1 MREWGR
7 GRMGFSFSAGI
18 LTADYRDG
26 CVYLGGKK
34 HPAGYFV
41 VQFLNQYYMNDTAA
55 RIAVFR
61 DAVCYHI
68 LDQLRYGYLNISE
81 YEKTGCN
88 MVEIMKTLPEISP
101 FDTLDAE
108 VFRDHIS
115 ALFTEANG
123 ERICA
128 YFRNRAEIGVMGQ
141 DEIAIGTQDQKID
154 KTNAVEM
161 EALISEMQ
169 AALRFFDA
177 LADDLIQAQAQ
188 FKTFVSRLDEAV
200 RFDEKHLLPI
210 ALEVFGVAPLPLTV
224 EYTGL
229 KKNRASTDATVARRL
244 RFDRYYS
251 FLLTDFF
258 EGLHH
263 GHYPR
268 RCPVCGKYFLMQS
281 ARRTVYCSGMS
292 PYVVRKQPL
301 SCRAY
306 GAYIHRKELAENDP
320 ITDVYKRR
328 CAAIRSEASRG
339 TITRDFA
346 ADAQKLAKEHKQR
359 AQSDHDYA
367 VTQYEKD
374 MERVKLY
381 HDTEQR

>member
-1 MREWGR
+1 
-7 GRMGFSFSAGI
+7 MGFSFSAGI
-18 LTADYRDG
+18 LTADYRDV

-41 VQFLNQYYMNDTAA
+41 VQFLNQYYVNDTAA

-61 DAVCYHI
+61 DAICYHI
-68 LDQLRYGYLNISE
+68 LDQLRYGYLNIPE

-88 MVEIMKTLPEISP
+88 MVEIMKALPTLPP
-101 FDTLDAE
+101 FDTLGAE
-108 VFRDHIS
+108 AIRDHIS
-115 ALFTEANG
+115 ALFTETNG
-123 ERICA
+123 DRICA
-128 YFRNRAEIGVMGQ
+128 YFRSRAAISMIDQ
-141 DEIAIGTQDQKID
+141 DEISVGTQEWKID
-154 KTNAVEM
+154 KVNASEM
-161 EALISEMQ
+161 EALISEVQ

-177 LADDLIQAQAQ
+177 LADDLIQAQGQ
-188 FKTFVSRLDEAV
+188 FKAFVSRLDEAA

-210 ALEVFGVAPLPLTV
+210 ALEVFGAAPLPLTV

-258 EGLHH
+258 EGLHY

-268 RCPVCGKYFLMQS
+268 RCPVCGMYFLMQS

-306 GAYIHRKELAENDP
+306 GAYVHRKELAENDP
-320 ITDVYKRR
+320 ITDTYNRR
-328 CAAIRSEASRG
+328 CSAIRSEASRG

-374 MERVKLY
+374 MERAKLY

>member
-1 MREWGR
+1 
-7 GRMGFSFSAGI
+7 MGFSFSAGI

-41 VQFLNQYYMNDTAA
+41 VRFLNQYYVNDTAA

-81 YEKTGCN
+81 YEKTGRN
-88 MVEIMKTLPEISP
+88 MAEIMKALPTLPP
-101 FDTLDAE
+101 FDVVDAE
-108 VFRDHIS
+108 AIRDQTA
-115 ALFTEANG
+115 ALFTQANG
-123 ERICA
+123 EHICA
-128 YFRNRAEIGVMGQ
+128 YFRSRAAISMIDQ
-141 DEIAIGTQDQKID
+141 DEISVGTQEWKID
-154 KTNAVEM
+154 KKNAVEM
-161 EALISEMQ
+161 EALISEVQ

-177 LADDLIQAQAQ
+177 LADDLIRAQAQ
-188 FKTFVSRLDEAV
+188 FKTFVSRLDEAA

-210 ALEVFGVAPLPLTV
+210 ALEVLGAAPLPLTV

-258 EGLHH
+258 EGLHY

-292 PYVVRKQPL
+292 PYVVRRQPL

-306 GAYIHRKELAENDP
+306 GAYIHRKERAENDP
-320 ITDVYKRR
+320 ITDTYNRR

-339 TITRDFA
+339 TITKEFA
-346 ADAQKLAKEHKQR
+346 SNAQKLAKEHKQR

-374 MERVKLY
+374 
-381 HDTEQR
+381 TEQR

>member
-1 MREWGR
+1 
-7 GRMGFSFSAGI
+7 MGFSFSAGI

-68 LDQLRYGYLNISE
+68 FDQLRYGYLNIAE
-81 YEKTGCN
+81 YEKTGRN
-88 MVEIMKTLPEISP
+88 MAEIMKVLPTLPP
-101 FDTLDAE
+101 FDVVDAE
-108 VFRDHIS
+108 AIRDQI
-115 ALFTEANG
+115 AVLFTQANG

-128 YFRNRAEIGVMGQ
+128 YFRSRAAISMIDQ
-141 DEIAIGTQDQKID
+141 DEISVGTQEWKID
-154 KTNAVEM
+154 KKNAVEM
-161 EALISEMQ
+161 EALISETQ

-188 FKTFVSRLDEAV
+188 FKAFVSRLDEAA

-210 ALEVFGVAPLPLTV
+210 ALEVFGAAPLPLTV
-224 EYTGL
+224 EYAGL

-258 EGLHH
+258 EGLHY
-263 GHYPR
+263 GHFPR
-268 RCPVCGKYFLMQS
+268 RCPICGKYFLMQS

-306 GAYIHRKELAENDP
+306 GAYIHRKERAENDP

-339 TITRDFA
+339 TITKEFA
-346 ADAQKLAKEHKQR
+346 SNAQKLAKEHKQR

-367 VTQYEKD
+367 VSQYEKD
-374 MERVKLY
+374 LERVKLY

>member
-1 MREWGR
+1 
-7 GRMGFSFSAGI
+7 MGFSFSAGI

-26 CVYLGGKK
+26 CVYLFSKK

-41 VQFLNQYYMNDTAA
+41 VRFLNQYYVNDTAA

-81 YEKTGCN
+81 YEKTGRN
-88 MVEIMKTLPEISP
+88 MAEIMKALPTLPP
-101 FDTLDAE
+101 FDVVDAE
-108 VFRDHIS
+108 AIRDQTA
-115 ALFTEANG
+115 ALFTQANG
-123 ERICA
+123 EHICA
-128 YFRNRAEIGVMGQ
+128 YFRSRAAISMIDQ
-141 DEIAIGTQDQKID
+141 DEISVGTQEWKID
-154 KTNAVEM
+154 KKNAVEM
-161 EALISEMQ
+161 EALISEVQ
-169 AALRFFDA
+169 AGLRFFDA
-177 LADDLIQAQAQ
+177 LADDLIRAQAQ
-188 FKTFVSRLDEAV
+188 FKTFVSRLDEAA

-210 ALEVFGVAPLPLTV
+210 ALEVFGAAPLPLTV

-229 KKNRASTDATVARRL
+229 KKNRVSTDETVARRL
-244 RFDRYYS
+244 RFDRYFS

-301 SCRAY
+301 TCRAY
-306 GAYIHRKELAENDP
+306 SAYIHRKELAENDP
-320 ITDVYKRR
+320 ITDTYNRR

-339 TITRDFA
+339 TITKEFA
-346 ADAQKLAKEHKQR
+346 FNVQKLAKEHKQR

-374 MERVKLY
+374 LERVKLY

>member
-1 MREWGR
+1 
-7 GRMGFSFSAGI
+7 MGFSFSAGI

-26 CVYLGGKK
+26 CVYLCGKK

-41 VQFLNQYYMNDTAA
+41 VRFLNQYYVNDTAA

-61 DAVCYHI
+61 DAVCFHI

-81 YEKTGCN
+81 YEKTGRN
-88 MVEIMKTLPEISP
+88 IVEIMKALPTLPP
-101 FDTLDAE
+101 FDTLGAE
-108 VFRDHIS
+108 TIRDHIS

-154 KTNAVEM
+154 KANVSEM
-161 EALISEMQ
+161 EALISEVQ

-177 LADDLIQAQAQ
+177 LADDLIRAQAQ
-188 FKTFVSRLDEAV
+188 FKAFVSRLDEAA

-210 ALEVFGVAPLPLTV
+210 ALEVFGAAPLPLTV

-268 RCPVCGKYFLMQS
+268 RCPICGKYFLMQS

-320 ITDVYKRR
+320 ITDVYNRR

-339 TITRDFA
+339 TITKEFA
-346 ADAQKLAKEHKQR
+346 SNAQKLAKERKQR
-359 AQSDHDYA
+359 AQSDHNYA

-374 MERVKLY
+374 LERVKLY
-381 HDTEQR
+381 HDSEQR

>member
-1 MREWGR
+1 
-7 GRMGFSFSAGI
+7 MGFSFSAGI
-18 LTADYRDG
+18 LMADYRDG
-26 CVYLGGKK
+26 CIYLGGKK

-68 LDQLRYGYLNISE
+68 FDQLRYGYLNIAE
-81 YEKTGCN
+81 YEKTGRN
-88 MVEIMKTLPEISP
+88 MAEIMKVLPTLPP
-101 FDTLDAE
+101 FDVVDAE
-108 VFRDHIS
+108 AIRDQI
-115 ALFTEANG
+115 AVLFTQANG

-128 YFRNRAEIGVMGQ
+128 YFRSRAAISMIDQ
-141 DEIAIGTQDQKID
+141 DEISVGTQEWKID
-154 KTNAVEM
+154 KKNAVEM
-161 EALISEMQ
+161 EALISEVQ
-169 AALRFFDA
+169 AGLRFFDA

-188 FKTFVSRLDEAV
+188 FKTFVSRLDEAA

-210 ALEVFGVAPLPLTV
+210 ALEVFGAAPLPLTA

-258 EGLHH
+258 EGLHY

-268 RCPVCGKYFLMQS
+268 RCPICGKYFLMQS

-306 GAYIHRKELAENDP
+306 GAYIHRKERAENDP
-320 ITDVYKRR
+320 ITDIYNRR

-339 TITRDFA
+339 TISKEFA
-346 ADAQKLAKEHKQR
+346 SNAQKLAKEHKQR

-367 VTQYEKD
+367 VSQYEKD
-374 MERVKLY
+374 LERVKLY
-381 HDTEQR
+381 HDSEQR